1 MRSSQLLAIAL
12 AFAASFAASADAQS
26 RVARARPAQQQQV
39 QLPPAPP
46 VEKCLRALNG
56 DCTNPVLV
64 EAARLR
70 AIIIPSVRV
79 SYFGTPAGTIGG
91 AYIPFERLFQDDPTV
106 FGLPTAVLVQPC
118 CVTRSK

>member
-1 MRSSQLLAIAL
+1 MRPSQLLAIAL
-12 AFAASFAASADAQS
+12 AFAACSVTPADART
-26 RVARARPAQQQQV
+26 RVGRAGPQQQQV

-56 DCTNPVLV
+56 DCTNPVVV

-91 AYIPFERLFQDDPTV
+91 AYIPFERFFQDDPIV